1 MNRKNFLTL
10 ILCASCGINFALCS
24 AAFADTTGDATIAAG
39 ASTDDSTADASKRK
53 SGDQHIESEITA
65 AQQVVLDL
73 EQCCKHLHRTAGD
86 LINEATRQQLQVVAT
101 ADDVGP
107 ILLAPP
113 ITGVMPVGGF
123 LPCRKKFID
132 LFMNQLHDIVPMTIK
147 EAGEIELDD
156 ESRTATISDALSA
169 LKSTSGKLKDQVD
182 NLDKLTDGP
191 EYDNTALYKEAKAL
205 QEQVANMSSSCK
217 TLSKELKRED
227 RGITK
232 ELHLLEKEI
241 QNKKTP

>member
-1 MNRKNFLTL
+1 MNYRKLLKSYLFYLSV
-10 ILCASCGINFALCS
+10 CCGINFALCS
-24 AAFADTTGDATIAAG
+24 AVLADTTGNTIIAKDTGTDNATTKK
-39 ASTDDSTADASKRK
+39 SADE
-53 SGDQHIESEITA
+53 HIESEITA

-86 LINEATRQQLQVVAT
+86 LINEATRQQMEVVAT

-132 LFMNQLHDIVPMTIK
+132 LFMNQLHDILPMTIT
-147 EAGEIELDD
+147 EAGGIALD
-156 ESRTATISDALSA
+156 EEARTATASDALSA
-169 LKSTSGKLKDQVD
+169 LTSTSGKLKDRVD
-182 NLDKLTDGP
+182 SLDKLTQGP
-191 EYDNTALYKEAKAL
+191 EYDNTAIYKEAKAL
-205 QEQVANMSSSCK
+205 QEQVASMSSSCK

-227 RGITK
+227 RSVTK
-232 ELHLLEKEI
+232 ELHLLEKD
-241 QNKKTP
+241 QDNK